1 MDDLKLLENIK
12 VLYIEDEKVTRTMIS
27 SFLKK
32 RVGNVIAAECG
43 EEGIKKFLEY
53 KPDIIITDLVMPDM
67 SGIDVMKK
75 IRSMGYKVPIIITSA
90 ISDSKTII
98 ETVDLKIE
106 KYLIKPIDED
116 ILLEKLVNIAS
127 EELHISKKN
136 NLSDV
141 FNLSNE
147 VKKQFQMDIR
157 NIYSKYLKKI
167 TGKGAR
173 SIEVFIS
180 GKEIEV
186 ICRGTLTV
194 LEENLLCTSGLP
206 KSIEI
211 IRRTV
216 YEHTREHIE
225 TEISNLIK
233 RKVKLRKISIYP
245 QENYEKII
253 LKIK

>member
-12 VLYIEDEKVTRTMIS
+12 ILYIEDEKVTRTMIF

-32 RVGNVIAAECG
+32 RVGKVIAAECG
-43 EEGIKKFLEY
+43 EEGIRKFLEY

-67 SGIDVMKK
+67 SGMEVMRR

-90 ISDSKTII
+90 LSDSKTIL
-98 ETVDLKIE
+98 ETMDLKIE

-127 EELHISKKN
+127 EELNIEKGLT
-136 NLSDV
+136 LSEK

-147 VKKQFQMDIR
+147 AKKQMQMDIR
-157 NIYSKYLKKI
+157 NLYSKYLKKV

-173 SIEVFIS
+173 SIEVFIK
-180 GKEIEV
+180 GKEVEI
-186 ICRGTLTV
+186 ICRDTLTV

-211 IRRTV
+211 IRSTV
-216 YEHTREHIE
+216 YEHTREYLE
-225 TEISNLIK
+225 NELSNLIE
-233 RKVKLRKISIYP
+233 RKVKLKKISIYP
-245 QENYEKII
+245 EEKYERMVLKII
-253 LKIK
+253 

>member
-32 RVGNVIAAECG
+32 KVGKVIVAECG
-43 EEGIKKFLEY
+43 EEGIKNFLEY

-67 SGIDVMKK
+67 SGIDVMKR

-90 ISDSKTII
+90 LSDSKTILQ
-98 ETVDLKIE
+98 TVDLKIE

-127 EELHISKKN
+127 EELNISKVVA
-136 NLSDV
+136 LSEE
-141 FNLSNE
+141 FNLTNE
-147 VKKQFQMDIR
+147 VKKRMQMDIR
-157 NIYSKYLKKI
+157 NIYSSYLKKV

-173 SIEVFIS
+173 SIEVFIK
-180 GKEIEV
+180 GKQIEI
-186 ICRGTLTV
+186 ISRDTLTV

-211 IRRTV
+211 IRSTV
-216 YEHTREHIE
+216 YEHTREYIE
-225 TEISNLIK
+225 NEISNLIK
-233 RKVKLRKISIYP
+233 RKVKLKKISIYP
-245 QENYEKII
+245 EEKYERMVLKII
-253 LKIK
+253 

>member
-1 MDDLKLLENIK
+1 MDDVNLLENIK
-12 VLYIEDEKVTRTMIS
+12 VLYIEDEKVTRTVIF

-32 RVGNVIAAECG
+32 QVGKVVVAECG

-67 SGIDVMKK
+67 SGIDVMKR
-75 IRSMGYKVPIIITSA
+75 IRGMGYKVPIIITSA
-90 ISDSKTII
+90 LSDSKTIL

-127 EELHISKKN
+127 EELNITKEVV
-136 NLSDV
+136 LSDE
-141 FNLSNE
+141 FDLSIE
-147 VKKQFQMDIR
+147 VKKQMAMDIR
-157 NIYSKYLKKI
+157 NIYSRYLKKV

-173 SIEVFIS
+173 SIEVFIK
-180 GKEIEV
+180 GKEIE
-186 ICRGTLTV
+186 IISRDTLTV

-211 IRRTV
+211 IRSTV

-225 TEISNLIK
+225 NEIGNLIK
-233 RKVKLRKISIYP
+233 RKVKLRKICIYP
-245 QENYEKII
+245 EEKYETMI
-253 LKIK
+253 LKII